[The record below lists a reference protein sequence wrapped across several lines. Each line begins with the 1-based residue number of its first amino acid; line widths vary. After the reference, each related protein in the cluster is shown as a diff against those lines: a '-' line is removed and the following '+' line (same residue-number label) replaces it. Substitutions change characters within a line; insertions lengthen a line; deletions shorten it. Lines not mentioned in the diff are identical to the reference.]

1 MQAWDMQYEFDDKRY
16 TFNDLIKFHRKYVD
30 RDYPFE
36 KWFND
41 HINYGTI
48 KPMTSEH
55 DSVRRKEERMGSEWR
70 MSDNSCR
77 GRRDNISVM
86 QDKSSVGMADEGR
99 AYFHELYN
107 PANLRNREKYARDL
121 AAYEEICQS
130 YDPIRTEPLIKK
142 RLASYFRGEYHHLG
156 KEWILAEKAYQEALA
171 AWAPKETADILPDE
185 KIKFQLL
192 HIYFTQENFRQA
204 IPLLE
209 ELLAAIRSGWTDCGL
224 SEDDVYDIYT
234 TKCCIDERGLGCDD
248 LEALKNMLAKIH
260 RDILERGSYDLL
272 KLSGKRLTFVFA
284 SIILLV
290 GNHHVSRKECENY
303 QEILDYVDANQDVLL
318 TEDNQRAFFLSACK
332 LLLQEVPS

>member
-1 MQAWDMQYEFDDKRY
+1 MQAWDTQYEFDDKRY
-16 TFNDLIKFHRKYVD
+16 TFNDLIQFHRKYVD

-36 KWFND
+36 EWFND

-48 KPMTSEH
+48 KPVASEH

-77 GRRDNISVM
+77 GRRDNLPVM
-86 QDKSSVGMADEGR
+86 QDKSSVGM
-99 AYFHELYN
+99 
-107 PANLRNREKYARDL
+107 
-121 AAYEEICQS
+121 AYEEICQS

-142 RLASYFRGEYHHLG
+142 KLAAYSRGEYHHRRG
-156 KEWILAEKAYQEALA
+156 EWILAEKAYQEALA

-192 HIYFTQENFRQA
+192 HIYYAQENFRQA

-209 ELLAAIRSGWTDCGL
+209 ELLAAIRSGRTDCGL

-234 TKCCIDERGLGCDD
+234 IKCCIDERGLGCDD
-248 LEALKNMLAKIH
+248 LDALKNMLAKIH
-260 RDILERGSYDLL
+260 RDIPGRGAHDLL
-272 KLSGKRLTFVFA
+272 KLSDKCLMFVFA

-290 GNHHVSRKECENY
+290 GNHHVSRKECKNY
-303 QEILDYVDANQDVLL
+303 QEILDYVKANQDALL
-318 TEDNQRAFFLSACK
+318 AGDNQKKFLLDAYE
-332 LLLQEVPS
+332 LTLQGETS